1 MWQSVTF
8 TAASANLDN
17 FTAID
22 TGPGDA
28 THKDGSPQGIRV
40 FAQTTNAADEHV
52 LSLVLVRGNAV
63 YAHFTA
69 TVAGTA
75 RRTGSAN
82 DAGLYVCDVEFSE
95 TTNSKFD
102 LMGDWYENR
111 QKNRGLGGAEAG
123 AVWMIGCTTFDGDAT
138 ALNVQIAPSSVA

>member
-1 MWQSVTF
+1 MWQTTTF

-17 FTAID
+17 FVAID

-69 TVAGTA
+69 AVTGTA

-82 DAGLYVCDVEFSE
+82 DAGLYVCDIVFDE
-95 TTNSKFD
+95 TATSKFD
-102 LMGDWYENR
+102 LLGDWYEHR
-111 QKNRGLGGAEAG
+111 QKNRGIGGAEAG
-123 AVWMIGCTTFDGDAT
+123 AIWMLGCTTLEADT
-138 ALNVQIAPSSVA
+138 TLNVQIAPSSVV